1 MLNSPGNHGH
11 WMGLSV
17 GATNLAGTR
26 DSQTAVIR
34 PAELWLRGQRLT
46 GFVDRVGDPVP
57 MVAPDGAT
65 YRSEELL
72 ADALGAMSHAVT
84 EGTPISDAAVTVPAH
99 WRPSV
104 VDILRR
110 SLRDKLPV
118 VSDATAALAAL
129 RANPGLPTHGVI
141 VLCDFGGSGT
151 SITLA
156 NAARDFSPFGETV
169 RFPEFSGDQ
178 IDQALLSHFITGLAD
193 VDPSGT
199 AMVGS
204 LVRLRDEC
212 RRAKERLSAETATAV
227 IADLPG
233 HRADIRITRTEL
245 EVLMQASLTDFL
257 AALDETL
264 ERYGV
269 PKASVAAVATIGGG
283 ARIPLVTQRLSEHLR
298 APVVTTPHPQLTA
311 AVGAALIAR
320 RARAVDTAT
329 VRAAIVPVAAAAAGA
344 VASTVALV
352 ANEQALAWS
361 EDSEDD
367 AAKEVLPYHEAT
379 DSRPE
384 VVFRG
389 EQWQDNDVPPRRGP
403 LVLFGLSA
411 VAATVAATVFG
422 FSLLSD
428 TTTTPVEAATTSTS
442 TASPTPAAPAT
453 LPAPPAPQAPQ
464 VTTVVVQQPAPR
476 YQAPRQAPVT
486 HQPYVPPTTE
496 VTTTSETPPTTDPTP
511 PSTPPT
517 PPPTSPPSS
526 PKPPPIDPGPG
537 NGGTGTGG
545 TGTGTGGSGT
555 GTGTGTSGTGTGT
568 GTGTSGTGTGTGTG
582 SSGTGPSQA
591 GTGTGTGGTGSGT
604 GGTGTGAGGTS
615 MTPKV

>member
-1 MLNSPGNHGH
+1 
-11 WMGLSV
+11 MGLSV

-26 DSQTAVIR
+26 DGQTAVVR
-34 PAELWLRGQRLT
+34 PAELTLQGQRLT

-57 MVAPDGAT
+57 LLAADGAK

-72 ADALGAMSHAVT
+72 ADALDAMAHAVT
-84 EGTPISDAAVTVPAH
+84 GGMPVSDVAVTVPAH

-104 VDILRR
+104 VDTLRR
-110 SLRDKLPV
+110 NLRGKLPV
-118 VSDATAALAAL
+118 VSDATAALTAL

-169 RFPEFSGDQ
+169 RFADFSGDQ
-178 IDQALLSHFITGLAD
+178 IDQALLSHVVTGLAD

-204 LVRLRDEC
+204 LSRLRDEC

-227 IADLPG
+227 VADLPG

-245 EVLMQASLTDFL
+245 EDLMQVPLSDFL
-257 AALDETL
+257 ATLDETL

-269 PKASVAAVATIGGG
+269 PTASVAAVATIGGG

-298 APVVTTPHPQLTA
+298 APVVTTTHPQVTA
-311 AVGAALIAR
+311 AEGAALIAH

-329 VRAAIVPVAAAAAGA
+329 VMTPTAPAAVAA
-344 VASTVALV
+344 TVALV

-361 EDSEDD
+361 EDDAIED
-367 AAKEVLPYHEAT
+367 VLPYNDVPPYSDVT

-384 VVFRG
+384 VVFRR
-389 EQWQDNDVPPRRGP
+389 EQWQDDDEEPPRRSP

-411 VAATVAATVFG
+411 VAATIAAAVFG
-422 FSLLSD
+422 FTLLSD

-442 TASPTPAAPAT
+442 TTSPTPAAPAAI
-453 LPAPPAPQAPQ
+453 LPATPAPQAPQ
-464 VTTVVVQQPAPR
+464 VTTVVVQQSAPR

-486 HQPYVPPTTE
+486 HQPPPEPVTT
-496 VTTTSETPPTTDPTP
+496 TPTTSETPPTPDPTP

-517 PPPTSPPSS
+517 PPTSS
-526 PKPPPIDPGPG
+526 PNPPPIDPGPG

-545 TGTGTGGSGT
+545 TGTGTGTGGTGTGTGTGGTGTGTGTGETGSGSGGT
-555 GTGTGTSGTGTGT
+555 GTGTETGTASSGSGTGTGTSGTG
-568 GTGTSGTGTGTGTG
+568 SGTGGTE
-582 SSGTGPSQA
+582 
-591 GTGTGTGGTGSGT
+591 TGTGGTT
-604 GGTGTGAGGTS
+604 T
-615 MTPKV
+615 TPKV

>member
-26 DSQTAVIR
+26 GGQTAVIR
-34 PAELWLRGQRLT
+34 PAELTLQGQRLT

-57 MVAPDGAT
+57 LIAPDGAK

-72 ADALGAMSHAVT
+72 ADALGAMSNAVT
-84 EGTPISDAAVTVPAH
+84 GGMPVSDVAVTVPAH

-104 VDILRR
+104 VDTLRR
-110 SLRDKLPV
+110 NLRGRLPV
-118 VSDATAALAAL
+118 VSDATAALTAL

-156 NAARDFSPFGETV
+156 NAARDFSLFGETV
-169 RFPEFSGDQ
+169 RFPDFSGDQ
-178 IDQALLSHFITGLAD
+178 IDQALLSHVVTGLAD

-204 LVRLRDEC
+204 LTRLRDEC
-212 RRAKERLSAETATAV
+212 RRAKERLSADTATAV
-227 IADLPG
+227 VADLPG

-245 EVLMQASLTDFL
+245 EDLMQVPLSDFL
-257 AALDETL
+257 ATLDETL

-269 PKASVAAVATIGGG
+269 PTTIVAAVATIGGG

-311 AVGAALIAR
+311 AEGAALIAQ

-329 VRAAIVPVAAAAAGA
+329 VMTPTAPAATAAAEA
-344 VASTVALV
+344 TVRLV
-352 ANEQALAWS
+352 SNERALAWS
-361 EDSEDD
+361 EDDATED
-367 AAKEVLPYHEAT
+367 VLPYSDVT

-384 VVFRG
+384 VVFRRQ
-389 EQWQDNDVPPRRGP
+389 EWQQEEEAPPRRGP

-411 VAATVAATVFG
+411 VAATIAAAVFG
-422 FSLLSD
+422 FTLLSD

-442 TASPTPAAPAT
+442 TTPPPPAAPAT
-453 LPAPPAPQAPQ
+453 LPATPAPQAPQ

-486 HQPYVPPTTE
+486 HQETYVPPTTP
-496 VTTTSETPPTTDPTP
+496 TTTSETPTTTDPTP
-511 PSTPPT
+511 PPTPPT
-517 PPPTSPPSS
+517 PPTSSS

-537 NGGTGTGG
+537 NGGTGTG
-545 TGTGTGGSGT
+545 TGTGGT
-555 GTGTGTSGTGTGT
+555 GTGTGTQ
-568 GTGTSGTGTGTGTG
+568 TGTGTG
-582 SSGTGPSQA
+582 SSGSGTSTGASGTGP
-591 GTGTGTGGTGSGT
+591 GTGGPATD
-604 GGTGTGAGGTS
+604 AGGTTT
-615 MTPKV
+615 TPKV

>member
-1 MLNSPGNHGH
+1 
-11 WMGLSV
+11 MGLSV

-26 DSQTAVIR
+26 DGQTAVVR
-34 PAELWLRGQRLT
+34 PAELTLQGQRLT

-57 MVAPDGAT
+57 LLAADGAK

-72 ADALGAMSHAVT
+72 ADALDAMAHAVT
-84 EGTPISDAAVTVPAH
+84 GGMPVSDVAVTVPAH

-104 VDILRR
+104 VDTLRR
-110 SLRDKLPV
+110 NLRGKLAV
-118 VSDATAALAAL
+118 VSDATAALTAL

-169 RFPEFSGDQ
+169 RFADFSGDQ
-178 IDQALLSHFITGLAD
+178 IDQALLSHVVTGLAD

-204 LVRLRDEC
+204 LSRLRDEC

-227 IADLPG
+227 VADLPG

-245 EVLMQASLTDFL
+245 EDLMQVPLSDFL
-257 AALDETL
+257 ATLDETL

-269 PKASVAAVATIGGG
+269 PTASVAAVATIGGG

-298 APVVTTPHPQLTA
+298 APVVTTTHPQVTA
-311 AVGAALIAR
+311 AEGAALIAH

-329 VRAAIVPVAAAAAGA
+329 VMTPTAPAAVAA
-344 VASTVALV
+344 TVALV

-361 EDSEDD
+361 EDDAIED
-367 AAKEVLPYHEAT
+367 VLPYNDVPPYSDVT

-384 VVFRG
+384 VVFRR
-389 EQWQDNDVPPRRGP
+389 EQWQDDNEPPRRSP

-411 VAATVAATVFG
+411 VAATIAAAVFG
-422 FSLLSD
+422 FTLLSD

-442 TASPTPAAPAT
+442 TTSPTPAAPAAI
-453 LPAPPAPQAPQ
+453 LPATPAPQAPQ
-464 VTTVVVQQPAPR
+464 VTTVVVQQSAPR

-486 HQPYVPPTTE
+486 HQPPPEPVTT
-496 VTTTSETPPTTDPTP
+496 TPTTSETPPTPDPTP

-517 PPPTSPPSS
+517 PPTSS
-526 PKPPPIDPGPG
+526 PNPPPIDPGPG

-545 TGTGTGGSGT
+545 TGTGTGTGGTGTGTGTGGTGTGTGTGETGSGSGGT
-555 GTGTGTSGTGTGT
+555 GTGTETGTASSGSGTGTGTSGTG
-568 GTGTSGTGTGTGTG
+568 SGTGGTE
-582 SSGTGPSQA
+582 
-591 GTGTGTGGTGSGT
+591 TGTGGTT
-604 GGTGTGAGGTS
+604 T
-615 MTPKV
+615 TPKV